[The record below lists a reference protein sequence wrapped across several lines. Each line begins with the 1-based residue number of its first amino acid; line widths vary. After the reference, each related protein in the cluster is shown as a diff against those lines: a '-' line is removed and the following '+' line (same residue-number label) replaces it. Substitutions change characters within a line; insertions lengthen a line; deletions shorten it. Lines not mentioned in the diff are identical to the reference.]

1 MDSGMS
7 AGDILALSRNTDGS
21 FLEGNGIIILILFF
35 LLFGFAGGGF
45 GGGFNRATESALT
58 QSELQSGLFNQTA
71 NADRLAIMQQNF
83 DTSKEVLENR
93 YQSALQAQ
101 QIQSQMAQCCCE
113 TNRNIDA
120 VRAENYKNT
129 CEITNAVHAEGER
142 TRALINENVMQELR
156 DNLQAAQL
164 QLGNISQTNTLI
176 SVLRPFPQPAYIT
189 CSPYQASN
197 VCGGCG
203 NGCGNF

>member
-7 AGDILALSRNTDGS
+7 AGDILALSKNADGS

-35 LLFGFAGGGF
+35 LIFGFAGGGL
-45 GGGFNRATESALT
+45 GGGFNRATETALT
-58 QSELQSGLFNQTA
+58 QSELQAGLYNQSA

-93 YQSALQAQ
+93 YQSALQSQ

-120 VRAENYKNT
+120 VRSENYKNT

-142 TRALINENVMQELR
+142 TRALITENVMQELR

-164 QLGNISQTNTLI
+164 QLGNLSQTNTLI
-176 SVLRPFPQPAYIT
+176 STLRPFPQPAYIT
-189 CSPYQASN
+189 CSPYQAST
-197 VCGGCG
+197 VYGGCG